1 MKKMALVLSIML
13 LTNTMANLVYAN
25 TSPYTIDK
33 TTINGLHSATRQS
46 KVKDIIITEPAPGLF
61 EKDKT
66 IYLKADRLLFEDG
79 ATVEITKG
87 NIRIKK
93 IDADGDILKITI
105 EKASSQASEIKISNI
120 KFYLDGNLADG
131 TYDLDLITEESATYP
146 NNVFGGFYE
155 QSTKRGNDATSFVT
169 LIKDF
174 VTISTTPRD
183 KQETPVMYR
192 DIISIPMSE
201 QDINSEQAYLYNGTI
216 MIPLRAVTENL
227 SDSVSVQWDE
237 ETKTIVIR
245 SGQRI
250 GSIQIGSN
258 IMNLNGVATPMKTA
272 PEIRNNRVFIAVEDI
287 AYLLG
292 INENNI
298 QWNTETLTV
307 TLN

>member
-1 MKKMALVLSIML
+1 ML
-13 LTNTMANLVYAN
+13 LTNTIGNVVYAN
-25 TSPYTIDK
+25 TPSYTIDK
-33 TTINGLHSATRQS
+33 TTTNGLHSATRQS
-46 KVKDIIITEPAPGLF
+46 QVKDIVITEPTPGLF

-87 NIRIKK
+87 NIRVKK
-93 IDADGDILKITI
+93 IDIDRDILKITI

-131 TYDLDLITEESATYP
+131 TYNLDLITEESETYP

-155 QSTKRGNDATSFVT
+155 QSTKKGNDATSSVT

-174 VTISTTPRD
+174 VTISTTPRE
-183 KQETPVMYR
+183 KQETPILYR
-192 DIISIPMSE
+192 DVISIPVSE
-201 QDINSEQAYLYNGTI
+201 QNTEPEKGYLYNGTI
-216 MIPLRAVTENL
+216 MIPLRVVIENL
-227 SDSVSVQWDE
+227 SDSVSVQWNE
-237 ETKTIVIR
+237 ETKTVVIR

-250 GSIQIGSN
+250 GSIQIGNN

-272 PEIRNNRVFIAVEDI
+272 PEIKNSRVFISVEDM

-298 QWNTETLTV
+298 QWNPETLIV